1 MSSRAKIEFF
11 RSENGLT
18 TEPPVQDP
26 AIVKFPGRE
35 KYNPELLE
43 AIINHTIIVEND
55 PRSPTLLRIAENRGL
70 AGDDFRSILE
80 GLTTWAELSYFGTD
94 PGNYDTFATFLLE
107 NVGPNN
113 SKKFGELLGRY
124 ETSCGKPIV
133 SQDLKEIGDS
143 WRHLASM
150 WAHET
155 TSGHS
160 TLRRGWHILTALLD
174 KNAETNS
181 NLPPNMLSKY
191 LSAIAS
197 SLKEKSSQCDT
208 KNRVDPHRE
217 TRSLV
222 VVIAF
227 IKRQN
232 ELIPIATLQ
241 KFLTRLSELPSTRR
255 EYPGQST
262 AEQYEN
268 YQGQVGNP
276 LLSEDEHNLIVK
288 GLQRAKEQNNLSDGI
303 ELLRGLGEL
312 RKCLGR
318 EFTQPEQAQILAI
331 QTGAS
336 KGSLFE
342 SNPFRRLAKG
352 DLELLPVRLQI
363 AGAVSAATS
372 GYRIDEVINQL
383 DNYIDWLK
391 QSDLSGTARNDRL
404 ASLFLTI
411 KEKGL
416 SGECSYFISSI
427 AEIDSRAAP
436 MLSEEEFATLAA
448 HLNELDRGGN
458 SSKAIL
464 YGLKDF
470 AQRTRF
476 SLRGS
481 RLFAVEALLSA
492 NLYRLVNRGYVG
504 NDLHALIGRVH
515 DCEAELNAPLSD
527 AQLGAIAELCK
538 WDDNSRQ
545 AQLSSREIFFLF
557 TFIRHIG
564 IDKDLDAVKECKAQ
578 WHSLIGNQENQGL
591 RDYISDF
598 EIHLKKFD
606 PSEVKLSDLVH
617 ARNLLE
623 PHRLSYEERSFVMTK
638 VLESTAD
645 DISNFRS
652 LRAADITIS

>member
-1 MSSRAKIEFF
+1 MSSPNKIEFF
-11 RSENGLT
+11 RSKTGLT

-26 AIVKFPGRE
+26 AIATFPGRE

-43 AIINHTIIVEND
+43 AIINHPIIVEND
-55 PRSPTLLRIAENRGL
+55 PRSPTLLRIAENREL

-80 GLTTWAELSYFGTD
+80 GLTAWAELSSFGTHPD
-94 PGNYDTFATFLLE
+94 NYDTFATFLLE

-113 SKKFGELLGRY
+113 SKKFGELLGSY

-150 WAHET
+150 WARKT

-160 TLRRGWHILTALLD
+160 RLCGGWHILTALLD

-197 SLKEKSSQCDT
+197 SLKEKSSQCDM
-208 KNRVDPHRE
+208 KNRVDPDRE

-241 KFLTRLSELPSTRR
+241 KFLTRLSELPSTGQ

-276 LLSEDEHNLIVK
+276 LLSEDEHNFIVK
-288 GLQRAKEQNNLSDGI
+288 GLQRTEQNNLSAGI

-312 RKCLGR
+312 SKCLGR

-372 GYRIDEVINQL
+372 GYRIDEVIKQL

-391 QSDLSGTARNDRL
+391 QSGLSGPDRNDRL
-404 ASLFLTI
+404 ASLFFTI
-411 KEKGL
+411 KEKGF
-416 SGECSYFISSI
+416 SEGYSCFISSI
-427 AEIDSRAAP
+427 AKIDSRTAP
-436 MLSEEEFATLAA
+436 MLSAEEFSTLAA
-448 HLNELDRGGN
+448 HLNELDRGGKK
-458 SSKAIL
+458 SKAIL
-464 YGLKDF
+464 DGLTDF
-470 AQRTRF
+470 AQATRF

-492 NLYRLVNRGYVG
+492 NLDRLVNRGHVG

-515 DCEAELNAPLSD
+515 DCETELNAPLSD

-545 AQLSSREIFFLF
+545 APLSSREIFFLF
-557 TFIRHIG
+557 TFIRHIS

-578 WHSLIGNQENQGL
+578 WHSLIGNQENWGL
-591 RDYISDF
+591 PDYISDF
-598 EIHLKKFD
+598 EIHLTKFD
-606 PSEVKLSDLVH
+606 PREVKLSDLVH

-623 PHRLSYEERSFVMTK
+623 PHRLSSDERSFVMTK
-638 VLESTAD
+638 VLESTAA

-652 LRAADITIS
+652 LRAADITIK